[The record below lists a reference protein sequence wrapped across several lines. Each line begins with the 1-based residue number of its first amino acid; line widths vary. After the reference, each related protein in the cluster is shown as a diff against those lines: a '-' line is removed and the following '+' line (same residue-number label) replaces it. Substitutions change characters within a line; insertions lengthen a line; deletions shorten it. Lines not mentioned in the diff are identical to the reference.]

1 MKIKLLKSLFLILF
15 SFTQFCF
22 SQVFSETFLKQNAK
36 IIMSQSKTCVLT
48 TINNQGAPSSR
59 IMDPFI
65 PNNDFIV
72 YLVTNPQS
80 RKVSEIKKDPR
91 VSLIFQNLNGYVS
104 MSGKVT
110 FISKKLNKNFWKKEW
125 NPYYKNKDTA
135 QILKVTPLV
144 LEIINSDV
152 GIVGDNETW
161 SPVKINFEY

>member
-1 MKIKLLKSLFLILF
+1 
-15 SFTQFCF
+15 
-22 SQVFSETFLKQNAK
+22 
-36 IIMSQSKTCVLT
+36 
-48 TINNQGAPSSR
+48 
-59 IMDPFI
+59 MDPFI
-65 PNNDFIV
+65 PNNDLIV

-104 MSGKVT
+104 ISGKVT
-110 FISKKLNKNFWKKEW
+110 FISKKFNKNFWKKEW
-125 NPYYKNKDTA
+125 NPYYKNKDMA

-152 GIVGDNETW
+152 GIVGNNETW